1 LSNWQAGVDVGGT
14 NTDLLFLNRQTGEY
28 QVEKLSTTT
37 SDQSLAVIQG
47 IESGPTPVAEL
58 AAVVHGTTIAT
69 NAVLERKGARCGL
82 ITTRGFRDILELG
95 RRTRPNNYGM
105 TGSFEPLIDRE
116 LRFEVSERLDA
127 RGRILLPLDED
138 EVRTALKTLHELGAE
153 AVVIHF
159 LHAYANP
166 VHEQRAAEIA
176 RTNWPT
182 GFISISS
189 DILREVR
196 EFERGSTAAVN
207 AYVQPVL
214 SRYLS
219 RISDRL
225 QEAGFRHDLL
235 VMQGN
240 GGTLT
245 APAAAR
251 QPVQTVMSGPAAG
264 AVAAAHIGQQSG
276 FDNLIACDM

>member
-1 LSNWQAGVDVGGT
+1 MISKSYNQEWQVGVDVGGT

-28 QVEKLSTTT
+28 KVAKLSTT

-47 IESGPTPVAEL
+47 IESGPSPVAEL

-116 LRFEVSERLDA
+116 LRLEVSERLDA
-127 RGRILLPLDED
+127 RGRVLLPLDED

-159 LHAYANP
+159 LHA
-166 VHEQRAAEIA
+166 
-176 RTNWPT
+176 
-182 GFISISS
+182 
-189 DILREVR
+189 
-196 EFERGSTAAVN
+196 
-207 AYVQPVL
+207 
-214 SRYLS
+214 
-219 RISDRL
+219 
-225 QEAGFRHDLL
+225 
-235 VMQGN
+235 
-240 GGTLT
+240 
-245 APAAAR
+245 
-251 QPVQTVMSGPAAG
+251 
-264 AVAAAHIGQQSG
+264 
-276 FDNLIACDM
+276 